1 VTPHPDQRV
10 VRGPYEF
17 AEPLRWTPPLAV
29 GVYRVSSPGQAR
41 VFDEPSADYV
51 VNLPTYG
58 VYQIGGKRGAVVDAG
73 RVVLFARG
81 GDAPVT
87 HMSPRHGGLYL
98 RVRPDVAA
106 DVAAAVFGDG
116 HDPRSAWS
124 RIAALGP
131 RARSLFLGLC
141 EAARDLDDD
150 ALYERGVE
158 VAEAVVRAASSVPG
172 PSVSGPAAERVHAV
186 RARLAANPGA
196 PAPLDELAA
205 SVGWSRFQLARAFR
219 AVTGQTVHDA
229 HDALRLG
236 VALERLRDPT
246 IDLADLAYALG
257 YSSHSH
263 FTASFRRRFGRA
275 PTAWRRA
282 AARF

>member
-1 VTPHPDQRV
+1 MHPDQRV

-17 AEPLRWTPPLAV
+17 ADPLRWTPPLAV
-29 GVYRVSSPGQAR
+29 GVYRVRFPGPTP

-58 VYQIGGKRGAVVDAG
+58 VYQLGGPRGALVDAG
-73 RVVLFARG
+73 RVALFARG
-81 GDAPVT
+81 VDAPIRQV
-87 HMSPRHGGLYL
+87 SPRHGGLYL

-106 DVAAAVFGDG
+106 EVTAAVFGDRVA
-116 HDPRSAWS
+116 PRAAWS
-124 RIAALGP
+124 RLAAVGP

-141 EAARDLDDD
+141 EAARELDED
-150 ALYERGVE
+150 ALFERGVE
-158 VAEAVVRAASSVPG
+158 VAEAVVRAASPERAQEE
-172 PSVSGPAAERVHAV
+172 PSSSMVERVYAV
-186 RARLAANPGA
+186 RARLAADPGA
-196 PAPLDELAA
+196 TAALDELAA

-236 VALERLRDPT
+236 VALERLRDPAV
-246 IDLADLAYALG
+246 DLADLAYALG

-275 PTAWRRA
+275 PSAWRRA